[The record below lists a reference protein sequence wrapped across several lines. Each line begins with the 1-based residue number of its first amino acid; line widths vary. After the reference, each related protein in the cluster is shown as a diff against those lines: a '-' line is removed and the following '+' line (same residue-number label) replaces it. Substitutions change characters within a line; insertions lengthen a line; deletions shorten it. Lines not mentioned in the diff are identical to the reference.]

1 MKLSKKPKKQT
12 MILEETISTFTSI
25 MKWAKLLGALPFRWN
40 EKKRRIYVTKSY
52 FALGRFALIVY
63 GWLVYLGSLLYVLIY
78 AYLENIQLY
87 MYTRFVVILVG
98 GLLPVMLLISNILK
112 EQEIKSWV
120 NSVLKF
126 ESWFSGK

>member
-1 MKLSKKPKKQT
+1 